1 MTFIIRNI
9 SLLYGKDLVYIN
21 KGFICIN
28 KNGIITEAGSEDT
41 YFDKYK
47 FNDTKVYDGTG
58 FLVIPG
64 FINSHTHIA
73 DSIGKDI
80 SFSSTFN
87 EMIHPVYGI
96 KKKILNKSTKEH
108 LKYFIRTSAISMMI
122 KGTISFVDFR
132 EGGPEGIELLKDS
145 ILDLPIKSVIL
156 GRIEQY
162 FDLEKILEIKK
173 QQTKG
178 NSDDKLVVDKL
189 QKLSLESLSRV
200 LELSDGLGLSGA
212 NENTDDALKQYIHKV
227 KEFNKKNNY
236 LHYRKKIIAIH
247 AAESQSTIKFSKL
260 LTGKT
265 EVERIIN
272 FLKPDI
278 LVHMT
283 HATLEDLT
291 LALHNNIGIVLCP
304 RSNGILGNGIPDIVT
319 MIKLGCKISI
329 GTDNIMINSPD
340 LLQELDYLWKVIKSH
355 SSKYSNY
362 IDPKEL
368 LKMITV
374 NPGEIFD
381 LNSGSIDIGK
391 YADILFIDK
400 YYIDLQP
407 IHNIYSS
414 IIHRLSYGAIKAI
427 MINGR
432 FINEIPY

>member
-1 MTFIIRNI
+1 M
-9 SLLYGKDLVYIN
+9 LYGKDLLFIH

-28 KNGIITEAGSEDT
+28 ENGIIIDVGREDT
-41 YFDKYK
+41 YLDQYNFT
-47 FNDTKVYDGTG
+47 DTKVYDGMG

-80 SFSSTFN
+80 SISSTFD
-87 EMIHPVYGI
+87 EMINPVYGI

-132 EGGPEGIELLKDS
+132 EGGPEGIELLKES
-145 ILDLPIKSVIL
+145 IQDLPIKSVIL
-156 GRIEQY
+156 GRIEYY
-162 FDLEKILEIKK
+162 FDLKKIMKNKK
-173 QQTKG
+173 QTEKK
-178 NSDDKLVVDKL
+178 DIDEKLDNL
-189 QKLSLESLSRV
+189 PKLSLESLSRV

-212 NENTDDALKQYIHKV
+212 NENTDYALKQYKYKV
-227 KEFNKKNNY
+227 KEFNKNNY
-236 LHYRKKIIAIH
+236 LIHKKKIIAIH
-247 AAESQSTIKFSKL
+247 AAESNSTIKFSKL

-265 EVERIIN
+265 EVERIMN

-278 LVHMT
+278 LIHMT
-283 HATLEDLT
+283 QANLQDLT
-291 LALHNNIGIVLCP
+291 LALHNNVSIILCP
-304 RSNGILGNGIPDIVT
+304 RSNGILGNGIPDVVT
-319 MIKLGCKISI
+319 MLKLGFKISI
-329 GTDNIMINSPD
+329 GTDNIMLNSPD
-340 LLQELDYLWKVIKSH
+340 LLQELDYLWKVIKSQP
-355 SSKYSNY
+355 SKYYNS

-374 NPGEIFD
+374 NPGEMFN
-381 LNSGSIDIGK
+381 LNSGSIQIGK
-391 YADILFIDK
+391 CADLLFIDK
-400 YYIDLQP
+400 YNIDLQP

-432 FINEIPY
+432 FINEIPF

>member
-1 MTFIIRNI
+1 MTLIIRNI
-9 SLLYGKDLVYIN
+9 SLLYGKELVYIN

-28 KNGIITEAGSEDT
+28 KNGIIIEAGSEDT

-47 FNDTKVYDGTG
+47 FTDRKIYDGTG
-58 FLVIPG
+58 FLAIPG

-145 ILDLPIKSVIL
+145 IGHLPIKSVIL
-156 GRIEQY
+156 GRVEQY
-162 FDLEKILEIKK
+162 FDLKKILEIKK
-173 QQTKG
+173 QTKE
-178 NSDDKLVVDKL
+178 NIDEKLDKL

-212 NENTDDALKQYIHKV
+212 NENTDNALKQYTHKV
-227 KEFNKKNNY
+227 KEFNKNNY
-236 LHYRKKIIAIH
+236 VHHKKKIIAIH
-247 AAESQSTIKFSKL
+247 AAESKSTLKFSKL

-278 LVHMT
+278 LIHMT

-319 MIKLGCKISI
+319 MVKLGFKISI

-374 NPGEIFD
+374 NPGEIFG

-400 YYIDLQP
+400 YHIDLQP

-414 IIHRLSYGAIKAI
+414 IIHRLSYDAIKGI

-432 FINEIPY
+432 FINETPY

>member
-1 MTFIIRNI
+1 M
-9 SLLYGKDLVYIN
+9 LYGKDLLFIH

-28 KNGIITEAGSEDT
+28 ENGIIIDVGREDT
-41 YFDKYK
+41 YLDQYNFT
-47 FNDTKVYDGTG
+47 DTKVYDGMG

-80 SFSSTFN
+80 SISSTFD
-87 EMIHPVYGI
+87 EMINPVYGI

-132 EGGPEGIELLKDS
+132 EGGPEGIELLKES
-145 ILDLPIKSVIL
+145 IQDLPIKSVIL
-156 GRIEQY
+156 GRIEYY
-162 FDLEKILEIKK
+162 FDLKKIMKNKK
-173 QQTKG
+173 QTEKK
-178 NSDDKLVVDKL
+178 DIDEKLDNL
-189 QKLSLESLSRV
+189 PKLSLEALSRV

-212 NENTDDALKQYIHKV
+212 NENTDYALKQYKYKV
-227 KEFNKKNNY
+227 KEFNKNNY
-236 LHYRKKIIAIH
+236 LIHKKKIIAIH
-247 AAESQSTIKFSKL
+247 AAESNSTIKFSKL

-265 EVERIIN
+265 EVERIMN

-278 LVHMT
+278 LIHMT
-283 HATLEDLT
+283 QANLQDLT
-291 LALHNNIGIVLCP
+291 LALHNNVSIVLCP
-304 RSNGILGNGIPDIVT
+304 RSNGILGNGIPDVVT
-319 MIKLGCKISI
+319 MLKLGFKISI
-329 GTDNIMINSPD
+329 GTDNIMLNSPD
-340 LLQELDYLWKVIKSH
+340 LLQELDYLWKVIKSQP
-355 SSKYSNY
+355 SKYYNS

-374 NPGEIFD
+374 NPGEMFN
-381 LNSGSIDIGK
+381 LNSGSIQIGK
-391 YADILFIDK
+391 CADLLFIDK
-400 YYIDLQP
+400 YNIDLQP

-432 FINEIPY
+432 FINEIPF

>member
-1 MTFIIRNI
+1 MILIIRNI
-9 SLLYGKDLVYIN
+9 SMLYGKDLLFIHN
-21 KGFICIN
+21 GFICIN
-28 KNGIITEAGSEDT
+28 ENGIIIDAGREDEYSEQ
-41 YFDKYK
+41 YNFI
-47 FNDTKVYDGTG
+47 DTKIYDGTG

-80 SFSSTFN
+80 SISSTFD
-87 EMIHPVYGI
+87 EMINPVYGI
-96 KKKILNKSTKEH
+96 KKKILNKSMKEH
-108 LKYFIRTSAISMMI
+108 LKFFMRTSAISMMI
-122 KGTISFVDFR
+122 KGTIHFVDFR
-132 EGGPEGIELLKDS
+132 EGGPEGVELLKES
-145 ILDLPIKSVIL
+145 IQDLPIKSVIL
-156 GRIEQY
+156 GRVEQY
-162 FDLEKILEIKK
+162 FDLKKILEIKK
-173 QQTKG
+173 QQTKEE
-178 NSDDKLVVDKL
+178 NIDEKLVDKL
-189 QKLSLESLSRV
+189 QKPSLESLSRV

-227 KEFNKKNNY
+227 KEFNKKNND
-236 LHYRKKIIAIH
+236 LHHRKKIIAIH
-247 AAESQSTIKFSKL
+247 AAESKSTIKFSKL

-278 LVHMT
+278 LIHMT

-304 RSNGILGNGIPDIVT
+304 RSNGILGNGVPDIVT
-319 MIKLGCKISI
+319 MVKLGFKISI

-340 LLQELDYLWKVIKSH
+340 LLQELDYVWKVIKSH

-374 NPGEIFD
+374 NPGEIFN

-400 YYIDLQP
+400 YHIDLQP

-414 IIHRLSYGAIKAI
+414 IIHRLSYGSIKAI
-427 MINGR
+427 MIDGR
-432 FINEIPY
+432 FINGIPC

>member
-1 MTFIIRNI
+1 MNLIIRNI

-28 KNGIITEAGSEDT
+28 KNGIIIEAGSEDT
-41 YFDKYK
+41 YSDKYRLT
-47 FNDTKVYDGTG
+47 DTKVYDGTG
-58 FLVIPG
+58 LLVIPG

-80 SFSSTFN
+80 SFNSNFN
-87 EMIHPVYGI
+87 ELIHPVYGI
-96 KKKILNKSTKEH
+96 KRKILNKSTKEH

-132 EGGPEGIELLKDS
+132 EGGPEGIELLKYS
-145 ILDLPIKSVIL
+145 IGDLPIKSIIL
-156 GRIEQY
+156 GRVEKY
-162 FDLEKILEIKK
+162 FDLKEILKIKK
-173 QQTKG
+173 QTKE
-178 NSDDKLVVDKL
+178 NVVDEKLYKL

-212 NENTDDALKQYIHKV
+212 NENTDNALKQYIHKV
-227 KEFNKKNNY
+227 TEFNKHNY
-236 LHYRKKIIAIH
+236 LNHKKKIIAIH
-247 AAESQSTIKFSKL
+247 AAESKSTLKFSKL

-278 LVHMT
+278 LIHMT
-283 HATLEDLT
+283 HATLEDLD

-319 MIKLGCKISI
+319 MVKLGFKISI

-340 LLQELDYLWKVIKSH
+340 LLRELDYLWKIIKSH

-400 YYIDLQP
+400 YHIDLQP

-414 IIHRLSYGAIKAI
+414 IIHRLSYDAIKGI

-432 FINEIPY
+432 FINETP

>member
-1 MTFIIRNI
+1 MILIIRNI
-9 SLLYGKDLVYIN
+9 SMLYGKDLLFIH

-28 KNGIITEAGSEDT
+28 ENGIIIDVGREDAYLDQYNFT
-41 YFDKYK
+41 
-47 FNDTKVYDGTG
+47 NTRVYDGAG

-80 SFSSTFN
+80 SISSTFD
-87 EMIHPVYGI
+87 EMINPIYGI
-96 KKKILNKSTKEH
+96 KKKILNKSIKEH

-122 KGTISFVDFR
+122 KGTIHFVDFR
-132 EGGPEGIELLKDS
+132 EGGAKGIELLKES
-145 ILDLPIKSVIL
+145 IQDLPIKSVIL
-156 GRIEQY
+156 GRIEYY
-162 FDLEKILEIKK
+162 FDLKKIPKIKK
-173 QQTKG
+173 QTGKDIDEK
-178 NSDDKLVVDKL
+178 SDKLS
-189 QKLSLESLSRV
+189 KLSLESLSRV

-212 NENTDDALKQYIHKV
+212 NENTDYALKQYKHKV
-227 KEFNKKNNY
+227 KEFNKNNY
-236 LHYRKKIIAIH
+236 LIHKKKIIAIH
-247 AAESQSTIKFSKL
+247 AAESKITLKFSKL

-278 LVHMT
+278 LIHMT

-319 MIKLGCKISI
+319 MVKLGFKISI

-374 NPGEIFD
+374 NPGEIFG

-400 YYIDLQP
+400 YHIDLQP

-432 FINEIPY
+432 FINEI